1 MYKLPTNNLN
11 YAYDF
16 GAIYKLKLSNGKRK
30 EKIVSKRVASA
41 WQLSDKEI
49 TVLGDVWRADMVEN
63 FNKQFNNPDIK
74 LEYFEV
80 EWSFVDQNGKH
91 LSFKGE

>member
-16 GAIYKLKLSNGKRK
+16 GAIYELRLQRK
-30 EKIVSKRVASA
+30 EKIVSKRVTSA
-41 WQLSDKEI
+41 WQLSGKEI
-49 TVLGDVWRADMVEN
+49 QVIGDVWCADTIN
-63 FNKQFNNPDIK
+63 KFTKQFNDPEIK

-80 EWSFVDQNGKH
+80 EWSVVDQNGKQ
-91 LSFKGE
+91 LGFKG